1 MSNIKIYN
9 PKTFEAGYKLY
20 VEQRHAL
27 MKIRNWVVTLNEFW
41 TLKVFD
47 TMWARH
53 SVRYGKDWVIQTI
66 NEVIDDDFYTEYQR
80 VILNAIRD
88 EYKYNVKQT
97 N

>member
-1 MSNIKIYN
+1 MNKIYN
-9 PKTFEAGYKLY
+9 PKTFDSGYKLY

-27 MKIRNWVVTLNEFW
+27 MKIRNWLVTLNEFW
-41 TLKVFD
+41 TLHTFD
-47 TMWARH
+47 TIWAH

-66 NEVIDDDFYTEYQR
+66 NEVIDDDFYTEEQKK
-80 VILNAIRD
+80 ILNAVRD